1 MKKLMVLI
9 LIGLINL
16 NLNAATFLY
25 DNLTTGYVDGNL
37 VGQNGW
43 TQTATA
49 SNNPI
54 QYFSGKVVVGSTG
67 QDTWKSLT
75 TQITKANVSTVYTR
89 IDMSVVNAQATGDY
103 LFNLSDPAGTSSNF
117 YQRLF
122 VRASGSGFNLG
133 LQSTSGTGSLTV
145 WGSSIYN
152 LNELLSIVIAWDI
165 VAGTINDTFSLYVNP
180 LTNDRSLLTAEITSN
195 WNSTTGAEPA
205 LTISAINLRQG
216 SATTAPTTYIEE
228 LWVGD
233 SLTDVGITTI
243 PEPSAF
249 SLILISGGSLIAFRR
264 LKRNG

>member
-1 MKKLMVLI
+1 MQKLIITI
-9 LIGLINL
+9 LIALATNI
-16 NLNAATFLY
+16 NAATFLY

-67 QDTWKSLT
+67 QDVWKSLT

-89 IDMSVVNAQATGDY
+89 IDMSVVNAQANGDY
-103 LFNLSDPAGTSSNF
+103 FFNLSDPAGTSSNF

-133 LQSTSGTGSLTV
+133 LQSISGTGSLTV
-145 WGSSIYN
+145 WGSSVYN
-152 LNELLSIVIAWDI
+152 LNELLSVVIAWDI
-165 VAGTINDTFSLYVNP
+165 VSGALNDTFNLYVNP
-180 LTNDRSLLTAEITSN
+180 LTNDRALLTSEITSN

-216 SATTAPTTYIEE
+216 SATTAPTTYVEE

-243 PEPSAF
+243 PEPSSW
-249 SLILISGGSLIAFRR
+249 SLIIIGCGSLIALRR

>member
-1 MKKLMVLI
+1 MKKLITI
-9 LIGLINL
+9 LLTIITT

-25 DNLTTGYVDGNL
+25 DDLTTNYVDSNL

-54 QYFSGKVVVGSTG
+54 QYFSGKVAVGSTG

-89 IDMSVVNAQATGDY
+89 IDVSVVNAQATGDY
-103 LFNLSDPAGTSSNF
+103 FFSLSDPAGSSSNF

-145 WGSSIYN
+145 WGSSVYN
-152 LNELLSIVIAWDI
+152 LNELLSVVIAWDM
-165 VAGTINDTFSLYVNP
+165 VGGTLNDTFSLYVNP
-180 LTNDRSLLTAEITSN
+180 LTNDRTLLTAEITSN

-205 LTISAINLRQG
+205 LTISALNLRQG
-216 SATTAPTTYIEE
+216 STTTAPTTYVEE

-233 SLTDVGITTI
+233 SLADVGITTI
-243 PEPSAF
+243 PEPSSW
-249 SLILISGGSLIAFRR
+249 SLILIGCGSLIALRR

>member
-1 MKKLMVLI
+1 MKKLLTI
-9 LIGLINL
+9 LLTIITT

-25 DNLTTGYVDGNL
+25 DDLTTNYVDGNL

-67 QDTWKSLT
+67 QDVWKSLT

-89 IDMSVVNAQATGDY
+89 IDMSVVNAQANGDY
-103 LFNLSDPAGTSSNF
+103 FFSLSDPAGSSSNF

-145 WGSSIYN
+145 WGSSVYN
-152 LNELLSIVIAWDI
+152 LNELLSVVIAWDM
-165 VAGTINDTFSLYVNP
+165 VGGALNDTFSLYVNP
-180 LTNDRSLLTAEITSN
+180 LTNDRTLLTAEITSN

-205 LTISAINLRQG
+205 LTISALNLRQG
-216 SATTAPTTYIEE
+216 STTTAPTTYVEE

-233 SLTDVGITTI
+233 SLADVGITTI
-243 PEPSAF
+243 PEPSAS
-249 SLILISGGSLIAFRR
+249 SLILIGCGSLIILRR

>member
-1 MKKLMVLI
+1 MKKLITI
-9 LIGLINL
+9 LLAIITT

-25 DNLTTGYVDGNL
+25 DDLTTNYVDGNL

-103 LFNLSDPAGTSSNF
+103 FFSLSDPAGSSSNF

-122 VRASGSGFNLG
+122 IRASGSGFNLG

-145 WGSSIYN
+145 WGSSVYN
-152 LNELLSIVIAWDI
+152 LNELLSVVIAWDM
-165 VAGTINDTFSLYVNP
+165 VGGALNDTFSLYVNP
-180 LTNDRSLLTAEITSN
+180 LTNDRTLLTSEITSN
-195 WNSTTGAEPA
+195 WNSTTGAEPT
-205 LTISAINLRQG
+205 LTISALNLRQG
-216 SATTAPTTYIEE
+216 SATTAPTTYVEE

-233 SLTDVGITTI
+233 SLSDVGITTI
-243 PEPSAF
+243 PEPSSW
-249 SLILISGGSLIAFRR
+249 SLILIGCGSLIALRR